1 MISKGTTEFE
11 AIMDQIQELA
21 NAASVNNTATRFE
34 AKENES
40 LLIIAK
46 EIHLCIMRHT
56 YRMDNLR
63 HTYDEHNFNKIF

>member
-1 MISKGTTEFE
+1 MTPKGQTEFA

-21 NAASVNNTATRFE
+21 TAAGVNNTATRYE

-63 HTYDEHNFNKIF
+63 HTYFEQEFNKIF